1 MYGIFIYIVLCIC
14 FFVDKTKADD
24 SFVEK
29 LTAQIIKNVQLKIS
43 NIHIRYEDKVTNVGK
58 PFAWGITLSNLAM
71 QTTDETWNPAI
82 VQEAV
87 TKIYKV
93 FLVIN
98 HIIFF

>member
-1 MYGIFIYIVLCIC
+1 M
-14 FFVDKTKADD
+14 
-24 SFVEK
+24 EK
-29 LTAQIIKNVQLKIS
+29 LTAQVIKNVQLKIS
-43 NIHIRYEDKVTNVGK
+43 NIHIRYEDKVTNAGS

-93 FLVIN
+93 SI
-98 HIIFF
+98 